1 MISEEK
7 NVTKRRKEKELNR
20 GELRGSK
27 EGEQRN
33 LQWRYKKA
41 PYMKY

>member
-1 MISEEK
+1 MREEK
-7 NVTKRRKEKELNR
+7 NVTKRRKEKEINR
-20 GELRGSK
+20 GDLTGRK
-27 EGEQRN
+27 EEEKRN

>member
-1 MISEEK
+1 MMREEK
-7 NVTKRRKEKELNR
+7 NVTKRRKEKEINR
-20 GELRGSK
+20 GELTGRK
-27 EGEQRN
+27 EGEQSN